1 MFIKRYT
8 IASFLFIAVVGW
20 YIYAYV
26 NQGSMSID
34 LFGVPLPSLS
44 IAVWV
49 IIPLLVLYLASV
61 AHMSFHS
68 LINSF
73 KHRKYEKDYEKI
85 IDSIV
90 EAYLGKKDRNHSYK
104 TSKYQ
109 LLGSIV
115 DNTMLFPNENLSSVI
130 DDERINEV
138 IKLIEDIK
146 SGEVV
151 DLKKY
156 SLASSNPLVIQ
167 NDRNRY
173 KKGDINADDI
183 LSNADKYDDIL
194 CKEAYME
201 MAKTFSFV
209 SLEKYKAYLTKEAL
223 FEILSRVNAEVNTLE
238 ISNEEL
244 ISLLSNLE
252 LCESDYIHISSILST
267 CMIPEQRIK
276 LFETLSGEKEEAMS
290 AYIFTLF
297 DLEMLA
303 PADEILDNSQPEEFL
318 KFKAYRA
325 LKECNKHFNI
335 NLFV

>member
-8 IASFLFIAVVGW
+8 IASFLFIAIVGW

-44 IAVWV
+44 IAIWV
-49 IIPLLVLYLASV
+49 IVPLIVLYLASV

-68 LINSF
+68 LMGSF
-73 KHRKYEKDYEKI
+73 KLRKYEKDYEKLVESI
-85 IDSIV
+85 I
-90 EAYLGKKDRNHSYK
+90 EAFLGKEDRKNSYK
-104 TSKYQ
+104 TPRYQ
-109 LLGSIV
+109 LLGALV
-115 DNTMLFPNENLSSVI
+115 DNSTIFPSEKLTSAI

-146 SGEVV
+146 NGEVV

-156 SLASSNPLVIQ
+156 ALPADNHLVLQ

-173 KKGDINADDI
+173 KKGNINAEDI
-183 LSNADKYDDIL
+183 LSNADKYSDEL
-194 CKEAYME
+194 CKEAYLD
-201 MAKTFSFV
+201 MAKTFSLV
-209 SLEKYKAYLTKEAL
+209 SIEKYKAYLTKEAL
-223 FEILSRVNAEVNTLE
+223 FEVLARVNADENTLE
-238 ISNEEL
+238 ISNDEL
-244 ISLLSNLE
+244 ISLLSNID
-252 LCESDYIHISSILST
+252 LCESDYIHVSATLST
-267 CMIPEQRIK
+267 SMIPEQRIK
-276 LFETLSGEKEEAMS
+276 LFETLSSEKEEAMS